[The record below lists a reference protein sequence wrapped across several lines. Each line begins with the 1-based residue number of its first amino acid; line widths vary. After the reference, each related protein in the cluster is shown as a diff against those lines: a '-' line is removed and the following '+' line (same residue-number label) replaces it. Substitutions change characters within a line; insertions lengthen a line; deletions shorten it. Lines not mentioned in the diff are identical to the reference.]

1 MVEFKTWLKEFL
13 YRLFLDEI
21 TRKYVGYARRRHSCT
36 KRFEIIIS
44 RDYGRAGCSIV
55 RGNGEGRNGG
65 RRRA

>member
-1 MVEFKTWLKEFL
+1 MVKRISIQIISRRN
-13 YRLFLDEI
+13 Y
-21 TRKYVGYARRRHSCT
+21 TRKYVGYARKRHSCT

-44 RDYGRAGCSIV
+44 TDYGRAGCSIV